1 MTTPHRAG
9 VLLALAVSLGALWA
23 LPATGAA
30 QIPKPRKQGGRV
42 TAGYPPGLRPLRA
55 GRPRPPAAAS
65 RSTAL
70 ATITE
75 TEPND
80 APATA
85 TSAALGD
92 VASGN
97 IDPGGDVDYYAFDVT
112 APTYLILDV
121 DADRSG
127 SPLDPILSLYAPD
140 GTTELAFS
148 DDYAGYYDSHIEYSI
163 STTGRYYAAIAGY
176 GGSGGSGFF
185 YSLQFTSRPAGPG
198 DPTTLFATGLDGPL
212 GSTAGPAGELY
223 VTDINSLRLLKV
235 SPAGAV
241 TTLVAFSN
249 VVPIHVVPDGFGNL
263 LVTVEDPAFTYGA
276 VYRVTPTG
284 QLSTFAT
291 GLYVAAAITAGPD
304 GDVWVLDVGRQKVYR
319 YSPFGVLNDSVDVA
333 ATGVDAVDAG
343 LAFSPAG
350 VLHMSNSND
359 RVYKID
365 GGAPQLVISGALY
378 LESIAFDRDG
388 YLYVA
393 NGYLGT
399 VQLYSPTYEL
409 VSDPFAGSNLGGP
422 TSLVFGRDG
431 AGAMTSRLLATNYG
445 YNLQPPYVG
454 SIVEMNPAG
463 IRAPGSRIGI
473 DAVDVAINAAAD
485 HLLGGAQVAPA
496 AQHFLDVQGNNNGR
510 YDVGDF
516 RAYLRSKGQ
525 LPAAAGVAARTERP

>member
-9 VLLALAVSLGALWA
+9 VLLAVAVTLGALWA

-30 QIPKPRKQGGRV
+30 QIPKPQRQGGRV
-42 TAGYPPGLRPLRA
+42 TAGYPAGPRPPRAGRLRPLSAA
-55 GRPRPPAAAS
+55 G

-85 TSAALGD
+85 TSVALGD

-97 IDPGGDVDYYAFDVT
+97 IDPTGDVDYYAFDVT
-112 APTYLILDV
+112 AGTYLILDV
-121 DADRSG
+121 DASRSG
-127 SPLDPILSLYAPD
+127 SPLDPILWLYAPD

-148 DDYAGYYDSHIEYSI
+148 DDYNGLDSHIEYAI
-163 STTGRYYAAIAGY
+163 STTGRYYAAITDY
-176 GGSGGSGFF
+176 YGSGGSGFF
-185 YSLQFTSRPAGPG
+185 YSLQFTTRPTGPG

-212 GSTAGPAGELY
+212 GSAAGPAGELY
-223 VTDINSLRLLKV
+223 VTDYNSLRLLKV

-241 TTLVAFSN
+241 STLAAFSN
-249 VVPIHVVPDGFGNL
+249 VVPIHAVLDGFGNL
-263 LVTVEDPAFTYGA
+263 LVTVENQDFTSGA
-276 VYRVTPTG
+276 VYRVTLTG
-284 QLSTFAT
+284 QVSTFAT
-291 GLYVAAAITAGPD
+291 GLHVAAAITAGPD
-304 GDVWVLDVGRQKVYR
+304 ADVWVLDTGRQKLYR
-319 YSPFGVLNDSVDVA
+319 YSPFGVLQDSVDVA
-333 ATGVDAVDAG
+333 ATGVDEVDAG

-378 LESIAFDRDG
+378 LEGIAFDRDG

-431 AGAMTSRLLATNYG
+431 TGAMTSRLLATNYG

-463 IRAPGSRIGI
+463 MRAPGSRIGI

-525 LPAAAGVAARTERP
+525 LPAAAGVAARRGGP